1 MLAKVITL
9 KHSTSSKGFRP
20 VLNYIMRAG
29 AENRLPEGQQLE
41 GGEINVSPGELY
53 FTLAE
58 NNVAYADDLACVLE
72 STTERCQRKGR
83 FKGNPVYHVA
93 INWQDGE
100 HPTPEQA
107 RHACD
112 HVMKAL
118 GYEEHQAAWSIHRD
132 TDNDHV
138 HLVINR
144 VHPTRL
150 LAISP
155 PFKKDYFI
163 LDRCMRELEI
173 EFGHGRANG
182 PYITLDTDNGPQIVR
197 MSRAERRERGLLNED
212 GARIS
217 ERARRAEINLGDDHS
232 FQSWVSKEPA
242 QDLKK
247 VLQQPGVT
255 WQDVHRCLAQHGVSI
270 QPKGSGMIVST
281 TLEDGRVLAGKA
293 SQMGRWASKAEL
305 EKKLGAYWPS
315 NIPFPS
321 NHKYQ
326 NTIEDRRKRH
336 SDGQLYEK
344 AEDNDRITR
353 RAAREQ
359 ARKALAERFKVEQKA
374 IRVEKPLRRAELRD
388 RHIQERREL
397 QAEQRQAR
405 VQVREDARKIGQPSD
420 IALSL
425 WAYHAAIQRETLQKR
440 QAAERKAMTAMLPHS
455 EVWRKWLESQAEK
468 GDEAAMA
475 ALRGIRYRE
484 QRVKSKSQ
492 DGIEGEELD
501 PLRSLTVAQLDAQLD
516 RRRQLVV
523 YKGKDGRVRF
533 TDTGPRIVMHD
544 KGDDSL
550 EAALRI
556 AAQKYGGKVDITG
569 SSEFRERA
577 AREATR
583 LGIQVL
589 NKDLQGIVQKEIENI
604 RKRKI
609 HGPDRDMGR

>member
-1 MLAKVITL
+1 
-9 KHSTSSKGFRP
+9 
-20 VLNYIMRAG
+20 
-29 AENRLPEGQQLE
+29 
-41 GGEINVSPGELY
+41 
-53 FTLAE
+53 
-58 NNVAYADDLACVLE
+58 
-72 STTERCQRKGR
+72 
-83 FKGNPVYHVA
+83 
-93 INWQDGE
+93 
-100 HPTPEQA
+100 
-107 RHACD
+107 
-112 HVMKAL
+112 
-118 GYEEHQAAWSIHRD
+118 
-132 TDNDHV
+132 
-138 HLVINR
+138 
-144 VHPTRL
+144 
-150 LAISP
+150 
-155 PFKKDYFI
+155 
-163 LDRCMRELEI
+163 
-173 EFGHGRANG
+173 
-182 PYITLDTDNGPQIVR
+182 
-197 MSRAERRERGLLNED
+197 
-212 GARIS
+212 
-217 ERARRAEINLGDDHS
+217 
-232 FQSWVSKEPA
+232 
-242 QDLKK
+242 
-247 VLQQPGVT
+247 
-255 WQDVHRCLAQHGVSI
+255 
-270 QPKGSGMIVST
+270 MIVST

-305 EKKLGAYWPS
+305 EKKLGTYLPS
-315 NIPFPS
+315 NIPFPQ

-359 ARKALAERFKVEQKA
+359 ARKALAERFKAEQKA
-374 IRVEKPLRRAELRD
+374 IRTEKPLRRAELRD

-405 VQVREDARKIGQPSD
+405 AQVREDARKIGQSPD

-425 WAYHAAIQRETLQKR
+425 WAYHAAIQREALQKR

-501 PLRSLTVAQLDAQLD
+501 PLRSLTVAQFDAQLD

-569 SSEFRERA
+569 SSEFRDRA
-577 AREATR
+577 TREATR
-583 LGIQVL
+583 LGIRVL
-589 NKDLQGIVQKEIENI
+589 NGDLQGIVQNEV
-604 RKRKI
+604 RKNRKLKNSRPA
-609 HGPDRDMGR
+609 HDLGR

>member
-41 GGEINVSPGELY
+41 GGEINISPDELY

-197 MSRAERRERGLLNED
+197 MSRTERRERGLLKED
-212 GARIS
+212 AQPRLTRGA
-217 ERARRAEINLGDDHS
+217 AAAEHRLGEDS

-247 VLQQPGVT
+247 ILQQPGVT

-281 TLEDGRVLAGKA
+281 ALEDGRVLAGKA

-305 EKKLGAYWPS
+305 EKKLGTYLPS
-315 NIPFPS
+315 NIPFPQ

-326 NTIEDRRKRH
+326 NTIEDRRQYHSVWKRH
-336 SDGQLYEK
+336 DK

-359 ARKALAERFKVEQKA
+359 ARKALAERFKAEQKA

-405 VQVREDARKIGQPSD
+405 AQVREDARKIGQSPD

-484 QRVKSKSQ
+484 RRVKSKSQ

-577 AREATR
+577 AREAAR
-583 LGIQVL
+583 LNIHVL
-589 NKDLQGIVQKEIENI
+589 NNDLQAIVQDEIGKR
-604 RKRKI
+604 RKPKTHRLES
-609 HGPDRDMGR
+609 DMGR